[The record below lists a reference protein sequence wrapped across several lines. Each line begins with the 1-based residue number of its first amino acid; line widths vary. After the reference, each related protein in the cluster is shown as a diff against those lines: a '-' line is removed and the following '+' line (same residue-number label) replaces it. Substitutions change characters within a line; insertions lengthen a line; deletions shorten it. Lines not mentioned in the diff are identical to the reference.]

1 MTADAI
7 TNQPLSALDVT
18 SPSAYAD
25 FDGIHEKYRRLRA
38 EAPVS
43 WQECE
48 GYLPYWAVTKY
59 DDVIEIE
66 RQNELFIND
75 PRLTLMEEEVID
87 AIKEQTGGDRHIIR
101 SLVDMDNPDH
111 FKYRKLTQA
120 WFMPGNIKPLEDKIR
135 AFAKTV
141 VGKMA
146 AMTDDNGVGE
156 CDFVND
162 VAVWYPLR
170 VIMQILGVPEEDEP
184 RMLQLTQELFG
195 GTDEEIARSDQGI
208 DANVV
213 LDFAMYFA
221 AITADRRE
229 NPRDDVAT
237 VIANAEIDGA
247 PIGDLEAM
255 SYYIIVATAG
265 HDTTSS
271 SVAGGMLELIRNPDQ
286 LQLLKDNPDLLSGA
300 VEEMIRWTTPVKHFC
315 RTATA
320 DYELRGQTI
329 KKGDSLALFY
339 AAANRDEDAF
349 DDPYKFDVTRTTK
362 QLSFGHGAHMCL
374 GMHLARMEMRILYEE
389 LLKRLTSVEL
399 VGEPAYVAANFVS
412 GLKRLPIKFKFD

>member
-1 MTADAI
+1 MTAETI
-7 TNQPLSALDVT
+7 HSQPLDALDVT

-25 FDGIHEKYRRLRA
+25 FDGIHEKFRRLRA

-43 WQECE
+43 WQECD
-48 GYLPYWAVTKY
+48 GYAPYWAVTKF
-59 DDVIEIE
+59 DDIIEIE

-75 PRLTLMEEEVID
+75 PRLTLMDEETVE

-141 VGKMA
+141 VDKMA
-146 AMTDDNGVGE
+146 AMTDADGVGE
-156 CDFVND
+156 CDFVQD

-195 GTDEEIARSDQGI
+195 GTDEEFARSDAGI

-221 AITADRRE
+221 AITADRRA

-237 VIANAEIDGA
+237 IIANAEIDGA

-271 SVAGGMLELIRNPDQ
+271 SVAGGMLELARNPDQ
-286 LQLLKDNPDLLSGA
+286 FGLLKGDPALMPNA
-300 VEEMIRWTTPVKHFC
+300 VEEMVRWSTPVKHFC
-315 RTATA
+315 RTATD
-320 DYELRGQTI
+320 DYELRGQKI

-339 AAANRDEDAF
+339 ASGNRDEDAF
-349 DDPYKFDVTRTTK
+349 EDPYKFDVTRTTK
-362 QLSFGHGAHMCL
+362 QIAFGHGAHLCL
-374 GMHLARMEMRILYEE
+374 GMHLARLEMRVLYEE
-389 LLKRLTSVEL
+389 LMQRLEWVEL
-399 VGEPAYVAANFVS
+399 NGEPAYVAANFVS
-412 GLKRLPIKFKFD
+412 GLKRLPIKFKMN